1 MEDARRTA
9 IAAGSGK
16 HGGVPESINMAQPR
30 WITEAEATGDF
41 ELLSANITRVDASG
55 DDSTG
60 KVDDLSNPFLTV
72 QAAINAIQALDP
84 IPDWPIIE
92 VGNFDNGAE
101 EVTTSLVTLA
111 IRGSL
116 SRNAFTFTEVVTARP
131 FLLLTFTAVADI
143 DLILENCSSPSG
155 DIVANN
161 GSHKFRIQ
169 LLNCYLSAI
178 LADGQGEGIGN
189 TDRVIVDGGGNS
201 FVTDIFCL
209 AYCEVYNFTEPINV
223 TCGDGYSVKATNSY
237 ISGVNSTPGEQPAS
251 ELQLFDSF
259 ATSSNAAATSIEEQ
273 NLLIKPPTSDP
284 LIEGALWNNSG
295 TPTISAGPPP

>member
-1 MEDARRTA
+1 MSDELK
-9 IAAGSGK
+9 G
-16 HGGVPESINMAQPR
+16 PR
-30 WITEAEATGDF
+30 WISAAEVQIRSSF
-41 ELLSANITRVDASG
+41 LSDNVARVDSSG
-55 DDSTG
+55 SDDTG
-60 KVDDLSNPFLTV
+60 TFGNSDLPFLTV
-72 QAAINAIQALDP
+72 QGAVNAIQALDP

-92 VGNFDNGAE
+92 VGNFDNGTE

-116 SRNAFTFTEVVTARP
+116 SRNAFTFTESLPIRP

-143 DLILENCSSPSG
+143 DLILENCASPSG
-155 DIVANN
+155 DVAVNN
-161 GSHKFRIQ
+161 GNHKFRVQ

-178 LADGQGEGIGN
+178 LADGQGVGIGN
-189 TDRVIVDGGGNS
+189 TQRVIVDGGGNS

-209 AYCEVYNFTEPINV
+209 GYCDVSNFTEPINV
-223 TCGDGYSVKATNSY
+223 TCGDGYSVKAVNSY
-237 ISGVNSTPGEQPAS
+237 ISGVNSRPGDQPAS

-259 ATSSNAAATSIEEQ
+259 ATSSNAAANTIEEQ

>member
-1 MEDARRTA
+1 MSDELK
-9 IAAGSGK
+9 G
-16 HGGVPESINMAQPR
+16 PR
-30 WITEAEATGDF
+30 WMTAAEVTARSSF
-41 ELLSANITRVDASG
+41 LSANIARVEPSG
-55 DDSTG
+55 SDETG
-60 KVDDLSNPFLTV
+60 LFGNSDLPFLTV
-72 QAAINAIQALDP
+72 QGAVNAIQALDP

-116 SRNAFTFTEVVTARP
+116 SRNVTVFTSVPFPLTT
-131 FLLLTFTAVADI
+131 FLLLTFTEPDADI
-143 DLILENCSSPSG
+143 DLILENCYSPSG

-161 GSHKFRIQ
+161 GSNKFRVQ

-178 LADGQGEGIGN
+178 LADGQGVGTGN

-201 FVTDIFCL
+201 TVTDIVCL
-209 AYCEVYNFTEPINV
+209 AYCDVYNFTEPVNV

-237 ISGVNSTPGEQPAS
+237 ISGVNSSPGDQPAS

-259 ATSSNAAATSIEEQ
+259 ATSSNAAVNTIEEQ
-273 NLLIKPPTSDP
+273 NLIIKPPTSDP